1 MALTIFLT
9 GATGYIGGQVL
20 SELLASRKSQY
31 KVTALVRGEERAAKL
46 RDLGVETI
54 IGSLDDTNLLSKAS
68 SQANIVIHTADAD
81 HPGSATAIV
90 NGLLQTAYASERK
103 IFIHT
108 SGTGGISDN
117 AKGAYTS
124 DKIYSDLNVDDIKA
138 LPDKAIH
145 RNVDLIVSAVG
156 ADPSNYIT
164 TAIIM
169 PPTIYGIGAG
179 PFNKL
184 SIQIP
189 EVIRFGI
196 QHRKIYIPFE
206 GIKRQEI
213 QKRKIGIQHRKIYIP
228 FEGENIWSSIHIKD
242 LGRAYIHL
250 LDKLIENKEYPALGM
265 KGYDGY
271 YFAENGEFQWRQIF
285 EKVAQLLHKKGL
297 VDDENVQ
304 SITFEQ
310 QVETLFNGI
319 CNGLPGQAVYLL
331 WGSNSRSKAERLRM
345 LGWKPTEKESVFDTI
360 ADETDAIRN
369 KIQA

>member
-90 NGLLQTAYASERK
+90 NGLLQTASASERK

-108 SGTGGISDN
+108 SGTGVISDN

-189 EVIRFGI
+189 EVIRF
-196 QHRKIYIPFE
+196 
-206 GIKRQEI
+206 
-213 QKRKIGIQHRKIYIP
+213 GIQHRKIYIP